1 MLCNEYGNVVMANLR
16 TETEIGSDG
25 PGDGF
30 DGLWFGVWREYFRD
44 AKTSI
49 KPHASQA
56 YGLMILVGCG
66 MNDADESKHSKFLL
80 SSCHSFNLHRSAGL
94 FIPQHFHQL

>member
-1 MLCNEYGNVVMANLR
+1 MMLCNEYGNVVMANLR

-25 PGDGF
+25 F
-30 DGLWFGVWREYFRD
+30 EVRWFGVWREYFFRD

-56 YGLMILVGCG
+56 YRLMILVG
-66 MNDADESKHSKFLL
+66 
-80 SSCHSFNLHRSAGL
+80 
-94 FIPQHFHQL
+94 